1 METAGLEKKT
11 GRQAERDYRQ
21 RRSDILRRL
30 GQSAFLNGS
39 QFAILWVNPST
50 SQTDVFASEALQPKL
65 QQWLGTRVREEAQ
78 TLSRR
83 LQDERAEK
91 VRKGQEVLDAHA
103 VFDVDGRVPASAIK
117 DELLRTDEEDLAP
130 KVASVEAQEKPPPAL
145 PQPPSPRRPATVPAN
160 PSVLE
165 TPYSVMFGAE
175 GNFSLPMPP
184 ASPAKLHQQ
193 LSPRPSTAP
202 SPSNAPSPH
211 TAPSSR
217 ALPAHLVIDDSWVRH
232 TFTPAELSQWYSER
246 FAELWQKTEKLVCK
260 AWIKVIQ
267 PAKHTKFQYQKGEE
281 SRPDWWPR
289 DVRHKEPDHLSKAE
303 RVALLVHLLRTAPV
317 SIEDLE
323 MGSASVSAHI
333 PPERVEILREIYRI
347 AKEERR
353 AKQESPDG
361 TLTSLTVAL
370 PDTPF
375 FKNPPE
381 EATQSPAP
389 DEPKQHNTRNRS
401 RRSLASQNDGGS
413 NRLESVEEQ
422 QTPRGSASPSA
433 APSLP
438 RSQSAMDVRD
448 LASSSAAPY
457 PSVMATPARP
467 SSAAPATNE
476 SPASAPPLAR
486 SQSFAGPVTSA
497 GRSRN
502 AMRQSGRGSVGEADL
517 LAGGSLDGL
526 NARNDVR
533 VQATPSAAHRTS
545 GRRIVTPSRGGQ
557 GSPLA
562 PSVGGSAGMSR
573 SLSASAVAAGTGGAS
588 GSATKRSAAKAASG
602 IDDSVASP
610 AMIKSRS
617 RLSQQHF
624 EQMGIGSSPSAQDAA
639 SKTRGGQSERRP
651 RGSQS
656 AHVVQQPQF
665 EPMYEQQLPPGFQLH
680 QHHQRQLAQAQAQAV
695 AQAQAQAIAQ
705 AQQLQHPPQQ
715 IQLVAAHPVQRIPSH
730 PQFQVPPGHVLV
742 YAPHPPQGLPQPVA
756 FGRQQSTSPL
766 PALPQP
772 PAHFTEPP
780 QQQQHQQQLHPS
792 HHRPHHL
799 APPQHSS
806 HPSSHHGH
814 THGSTSPHPAS
825 TQVQVQVQVHAGP
838 SPSYTLP
845 QPPPQHVSSTHSP
858 SLSHHPQQQPPP
870 QHDQYVS
877 RSPYLA
883 SGNGSGSNSSY
894 PTPTTASYASPV
906 FPGEAG
912 PRGMPDPFVHSP
924 SLGGGGGGGDPF
936 AGTTGAGA
944 EDWSAFLHSD
954 PGSSGTPSS
963 MHGLG
968 LVAVDAQQQPRS
980 AGGGLMFEEGYYGE
994 DSEGAFGLG
1003 MELDQQGQGGYG
1015 YAGDVADGRKEE
1027 ARRRYE
1033 DQMFGLS
1040 GGELSAGLV

>member
-65 QQWLGTRVREEAQ
+65 QQWLGDKVREEAQ

-91 VRKGQEVLDAHA
+91 VRKGQEVLVAHA
-103 VFDVDGRVPASAIK
+103 VFDVDGRVPASDIK

-130 KVASVEAQEKPPPAL
+130 KVVSVAAQEQPPPAL
-145 PQPPSPRRPATVPAN
+145 PHPPSPRRPATVPAN

-165 TPYSVMFGAE
+165 TPYSVMFPAD
-175 GNFSLPMPP
+175 GNFSLPGPP

-193 LSPRPSTAP
+193 LSPRPSTAF
-202 SPSNAPSPH
+202 SPSNAPSSH

-232 TFTPAELSQWYSER
+232 TFTPAQLSQWYSER

-323 MGSASVSAHI
+323 MGSASVGAHI
-333 PPERVEILREIYRI
+333 PPERMEILREVYRI

-361 TLTSLTVAL
+361 TLASFTVAL

-438 RSQSAMDVRD
+438 RSQSALDVRD
-448 LASSSAAPY
+448 LASTSAAPY

-526 NARNDVR
+526 NAGSDGRL
-533 VQATPSAAHRTS
+533 QATPSAAQRTS
-545 GRRIVTPSRGGQ
+545 GRKIVTPSRAGQ

-562 PSVGGSAGMSR
+562 PSVGGSTGMSR

-588 GSATKRSAAKAASG
+588 GSATKRSAAKAASS

-624 EQMGIGSSPSAQDAA
+624 EQMGIGSSPSAQDSAA
-639 SKTRGGQSERRP
+639 RTRSGQGERRP

-680 QHHQRQLAQAQAQAV
+680 QHHQQQLAQAQAQAV

-705 AQQLQHPPQQ
+705 AQHLQHPPQQ
-715 IQLVAAHPVQRIPSH
+715 IQLVAAPPVQRISSH
-730 PQFQVPPGHVLV
+730 PQLQVPAGHVLV

-772 PAHFTEPP
+772 PAHFAEPP
-780 QQQQHQQQLHPS
+780 QSHQQQHPHPAQ
-792 HHRPHHL
+792 HRPHQL

-806 HPSSHHGH
+806 RPSSHHGH

-838 SPSYTLP
+838 SPLYALP
-845 QPPPQHVSSTHSP
+845 QPPPQHISSTHSP
-858 SLSHHPQQQPPP
+858 SLSHHPQHPPPP
-870 QHDQYVS
+870 QHDQYVL
-877 RSPYLA
+877 RSPHLA
-883 SGNGSGSNSSY
+883 GGNGSGPNSSY

-906 FPGEAG
+906 FPGDPGA
-912 PRGMPDPFVHSP
+912 RGMPDPFVHSP
-924 SLGGGGGGGDPF
+924 SLGGGAGGGDPF
-936 AGTTGAGA
+936 AGTTGTGA
-944 EDWSAFLHSD
+944 EDWSVFLHSE

-963 MHGLG
+963 MHGSG
-968 LVAVDAQQQPRS
+968 LAAVDAQQQPRS

-994 DSEGAFGLG
+994 DNEGAFGLG
-1003 MELDQQGQGGYG
+1003 MELDQQGVGGYG
-1015 YAGDVADGRKEE
+1015 FAGEVADGRKEE

-1033 DQMFGLS
+1033 EQMFGLS
-1040 GGELSAGLV
+1040 GGGLSAGLV